1 MRKIILL
8 VSLIFLVSCAKNVPV
23 LNEKSD
29 IEETFLVK
37 EYSIPSLVKEKFLE
51 FYDLKILLKNK
62 PEFKESIEK
71 RLSNFKLDSSNILEL
86 NRNSTIK
93 NLKIIESDSLNIN
106 TSLRLKIIFD
116 INEKTTSKKDSLIV
130 FVFEKNFTL
139 DGEKITSK
147 KIKFARFKSSKK

>member
-51 FYDLKILLKNK
+51 LVVDRIIEVIEVVSDVEDGNLQGADSCWNK
-62 PEFKESIEK
+62 FVNLEVKPHPGVEHPE
-71 RLSNFKLDSSNILEL
+71 
-86 NRNSTIK
+86 TIK
-93 NLKIIESDSLNIN
+93 HELKFDGDIKVISV
-106 TSLRLKIIFD
+106 RLA
-116 INEKTTSKKDSLIV
+116 LAQYWLQHP
-130 FVFEKNFTL
+130 FV
-139 DGEKITSK
+139 IRQ
-147 KIKFARFKSSKK
+147 IQI